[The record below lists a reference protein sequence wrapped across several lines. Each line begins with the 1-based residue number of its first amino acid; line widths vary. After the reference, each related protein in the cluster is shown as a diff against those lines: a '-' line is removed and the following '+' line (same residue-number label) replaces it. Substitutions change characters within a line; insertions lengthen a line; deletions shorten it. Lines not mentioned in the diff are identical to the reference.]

1 MNNLTKFKVEL
12 MLKNIDNL
20 KINDKSKD
28 KVLEKVL
35 DILND
40 MPNNSIIQY

>member
-28 KVLEKVL
+28 KILEKVL

-40 MPNNSIIQY
+40 MPNNSII

>member
-40 MPNNSIIQY
+40 MPNNSII